1 MGRAKHVRVR
11 FPFQILKRLM
21 DSSTVEHY
29 TDNVEGEVH
38 RFLKNG
44 DQELKPGLLP
54 ATSKPLGLK
63 RSKSGNN
70 LQADQQ

>member
-1 MGRAKHVRVR
+1 
-11 FPFQILKRLM
+11 M